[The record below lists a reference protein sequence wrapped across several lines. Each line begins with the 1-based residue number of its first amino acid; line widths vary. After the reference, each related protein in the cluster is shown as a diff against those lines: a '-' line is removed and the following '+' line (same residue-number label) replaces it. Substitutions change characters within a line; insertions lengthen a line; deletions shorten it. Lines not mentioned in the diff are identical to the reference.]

1 MSALVS
7 DFAKTLLSVHLEGES
22 AGNRPLELVT
32 VNADSRFEFPNAEFF
47 KDLEDFALGLD
58 NRGEE
63 PLPIEL
69 GPFLSSAYRALL
81 NVLAL
86 PFSPW
91 GSLSSL
97 METVS
102 LEGNLT

>member
-1 MSALVS
+1 M
-7 DFAKTLLSVHLEGES
+7 
-22 AGNRPLELVT
+22 T

-69 GPFLSSAYRALL
+69 GPFLSSVYRALL

-97 METVS
+97 MEAVS